1 MKYLRLF
8 AFLLLAMLVVSS
20 VMAEEIA
27 EEVQLFDGQSFDGWE
42 GDIEDTWRIENG
54 TLTAGSLEK
63 VAARN
68 EFLSTKQ
75 VFRNFDLKLKYKII
89 GDHKINAGVQ
99 FRTKRIPDHH
109 EVIGFQADISPAFD
123 GNLYDE
129 SRRRKFLAK
138 PQETLRKKAQAA
150 VGADGWNT
158 YRILAVGNRI
168 QLWLNGVQTV
178 DYTETDESIEKSGI
192 IAIQIHGGMKGTV
205 SFKDLVL
212 RPLAD

>member
-63 VAARN
+63 EAARN

-129 SRRRKFLAK
+129 SRRRKYLAK

-158 YRILAVGNRI
+158 YRILAEGNRI
-168 QLWLNGVQTV
+168 QIWLNGVQTV
-178 DYTETDESIEKSGI
+178 DYTETDESIEKSGV

>member
-63 VAARN
+63 EAARN

-158 YRILAVGNRI
+158 YRILAEGNRI
-168 QLWLNGVQTV
+168 QIWLNGVQTV
-178 DYTETDESIEKSGI
+178 DYTETDESIESSGI
-192 IAIQIHGGMKGTV
+192 IAVQIYAGMRGTI
-205 SFKDLVL
+205 SYKDLVL

>member
-150 VGADGWNT
+150 VGADGWNS

>member
-63 VAARN
+63 EAARN

-129 SRRRKFLAK
+129 SRRRKFLAR

-205 SFKDLVL
+205 SFKDLVV

>member
-63 VAARN
+63 EAARN

-109 EVIGFQADISPAFD
+109 EVIGFQAEISPAFD

>member
-63 VAARN
+63 EAARN

>member
-63 VAARN
+63 EAARN

-158 YRILAVGNRI
+158 YRILAEGNRI
-168 QLWLNGVQTV
+168 QIWLNGVQTV
-178 DYTETDESIEKSGI
+178 DYTETDQSIEKSGI

>member
-63 VAARN
+63 EAARN

-158 YRILAVGNRI
+158 YRILAEGNRI
-168 QLWLNGVQTV
+168 QIWLNGVQTV

>member
-1 MKYLRLF
+1 MCIRD
-8 AFLLLAMLVVSS
+8 S
-20 VMAEEIA
+20 
-27 EEVQLFDGQSFDGWE
+27 
-42 GDIEDTWRIENG
+42 
-54 TLTAGSLEK
+54 
-63 VAARN
+63 
-68 EFLSTKQ
+68 
-75 VFRNFDLKLKYKII
+75 
-89 GDHKINAGVQ
+89 
-99 FRTKRIPDHH
+99 H

-123 GNLYDE
+123 GYLYDE

-158 YRILAVGNRI
+158 YRILAEGNRI
-168 QLWLNGVQTV
+168 QIWLNGLQTV
-178 DYTETDESIEKSGI
+178 DYTETDQSIEKSGI